1 MFCVLQNAP
10 RLKVLEMV
18 ISVLVSE
25 GVNLRLRREQSSAVA
40 LGFGCLKR
48 AWSEKMKSEV

>member
-1 MFCVLQNAP
+1 MCCK

-18 ISVLVSE
+18 ISILVSE

-40 LGFGCLKR
+40 SGFGCLKR
-48 AWSEKMKSEV
+48 TWSEKTKSDV